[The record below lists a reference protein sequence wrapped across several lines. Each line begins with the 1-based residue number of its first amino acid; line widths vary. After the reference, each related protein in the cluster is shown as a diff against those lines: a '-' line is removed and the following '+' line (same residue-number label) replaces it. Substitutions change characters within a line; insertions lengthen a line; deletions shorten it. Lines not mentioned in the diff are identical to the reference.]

1 MSLHRYPSS
10 APSVGPEGLTRRHFL
25 QLLGATTGAGAV
37 MSTMGAWGQIGM
49 AAQTSPPVMDGSGN
63 GTKVIVVGAGPGG
76 CPAAY
81 ELMKLGYDVTVIEAR
96 DRLGGHAFDAR
107 PQRRRRLAL
116 AHRTQKKPFRRPLCH
131 RNTNLAPGVE
141 R

>member
-10 APSVGPEGLTRRHFL
+10 VPSVGPEGLTRRRFL

-63 GTKVIVVGAGPGG
+63 GTKVVVVGAGPGG

-96 DRLGGHAFDAR
+96 DRLGGHAFTVR
-107 PQRRRRLAL
+107 GGS
-116 AHRTQKKPFRRPLCH
+116 K
-131 RNTNLAPGVE
+131 TNLAVAE
-141 R
+141 KRAFSVDIVMYTIWHDRC